1 MIKALRGFFC
11 MREAEKNRLILV
23 ELVDLVVLEILERLV
38 FNKTRRVYIMIEAR
52 DI

>member
-11 MREAEKNRLILV
+11 RREVEKNRLILV
-23 ELVDLVVLEILERLV
+23 ILEFLGIFGVFV
-38 FNKTRRVYIMIEAR
+38 FNKTRCVYIMIEAR